1 MRQIQRKAVL
11 WNWIGTHSFLSFTMF
26 GKSLRSTFT
35 KLTSGAKEMAN
46 KTVSAMKHK
55 GNLVDIPDE
64 LYDAPSGFP
73 HF

>member
-1 MRQIQRKAVL
+1 
-11 WNWIGTHSFLSFTMF
+11 MF

-55 GNLVDIPDE
+55 GSLVDIPDE
-64 LYDAPSGFP
+64 LFDVLSGSPYF
-73 HF
+73 